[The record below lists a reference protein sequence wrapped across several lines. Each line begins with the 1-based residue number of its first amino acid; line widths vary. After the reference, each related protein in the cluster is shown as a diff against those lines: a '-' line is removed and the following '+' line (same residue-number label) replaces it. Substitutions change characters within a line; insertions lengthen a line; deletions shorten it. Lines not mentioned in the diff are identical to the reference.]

1 MYIIIFKTIKIKY
14 TKSLQYGVKPPHK
27 DGVKLTI
34 VGIDLDVA
42 MKDMKHAMYF
52 CPAKCL

>member
-52 CPAKCL
+52 CPAECL